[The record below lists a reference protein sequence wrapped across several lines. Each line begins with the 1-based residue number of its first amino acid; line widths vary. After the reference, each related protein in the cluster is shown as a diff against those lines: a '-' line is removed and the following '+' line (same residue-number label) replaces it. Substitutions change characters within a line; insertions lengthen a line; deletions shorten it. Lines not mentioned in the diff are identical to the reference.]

1 MTVSLRAR
9 LQNGKILVAPGAY
22 DALTARLLEE
32 AGFEA
37 VYRGGYA
44 ASAAAFALPDLGIT
58 TLTEMVD
65 HARRMT
71 SAISVPVIADADTGY
86 GEVPQVIHTV
96 RELERAG
103 VAAIQF
109 EDQVFPKRC
118 GHMEGKKVIPA
129 EQMVIKLR
137 AALAARR
144 DSETVIIA
152 RSDATAVT
160 GLADAISRSRMYA
173 DAGADVIFID
183 APTSEDDLKAIAAG
197 GIDAVLMVNV
207 SEHGKTPDLGAK
219 RFEEL
224 GFGLVIYPSSTLF
237 AAAQST
243 KELAAALMAEGSTR
257 SSVARMMP
265 FDEINGILGK
275 DAWDSAEDALRG
287 AR

>member
-1 MTVSLRAR
+1 VSLRAR
-9 LQNGKILVAPGAY
+9 LQTGKILVAPGAY
-22 DALTARLLEE
+22 DALTARLLEQ

-58 TLTEMVD
+58 TLTDMVD

-71 SAISVPVIADADTGY
+71 SAITVPVIADADTGY

-96 RELERAG
+96 HELERAG

-129 EQMVIKLR
+129 EEMVVKVR

-144 DSETVIIA
+144 NPETVIIA

-160 GLADAISRSRMYA
+160 GLDDAIARSRMYA

-197 GIDAVLMVNV
+197 GINAVLMVNI
-207 SEHGKTPDLGAK
+207 SEYGKTPDLGAQ

-243 KELAAALMAEGSTR
+243 KELAATLMAEGSTV
-257 SSVARMMP
+257 SSVPRMMP
-265 FDEINGILGK
+265 FDEINDILGK
-275 DAWDSAEDALRG
+275 DEWDSLEDNLRESK
-287 AR
+287 

>member
-1 MTVSLRAR
+1 MSLRAR
-9 LQNGKILVAPGAY
+9 LQSGKILVAPGAY
-22 DALTARLLEE
+22 DALTARLLEQ

-58 TLTEMVD
+58 TLTDMVD

-71 SAISVPVIADADTGY
+71 SAITVPVIADADTGY

-96 RELERAG
+96 HELERAG

-129 EQMVIKLR
+129 EEMVVKVR
-137 AALAARR
+137 AALDARR
-144 DSETVIIA
+144 NPETVIIA

-160 GLADAISRSRMYA
+160 GLDDAIARSRMYA

-197 GIDAVLMVNV
+197 GIKAVLMVNI
-207 SEHGKTPDLGAK
+207 SEYGKTPDLGAQ

-243 KELAAALMAEGSTR
+243 KELAAALMAEGSTV
-257 SSVARMMP
+257 SSLPRMMP
-265 FDEINGILGK
+265 FDEINDILGK
-275 DAWDSAEDALRG
+275 DEWDSLEDNLRESK
-287 AR
+287 

>member
-1 MTVSLRAR
+1 MSLRAR
-9 LQNGKILVAPGAY
+9 LTRGDILVAPGAY
-22 DALTARLLEE
+22 DALTARLLEQ

-58 TLTEMVD
+58 TLTDMVD
-65 HARRMT
+65 HLRRMT
-71 SAISVPVIADADTGY
+71 SAVSVPVIADADTGY

-96 RELERAG
+96 RELEAAG
-103 VAAIQF
+103 AAAIQF

-129 EQMVIKLR
+129 EEMVVKLR
-137 AALAARR
+137 AALDARR
-144 DSETVIIA
+144 DPETVIIA

-160 GLADAISRSRMYA
+160 GLDDAIRRSRLYA
-173 DAGADVIFID
+173 EAGADVIFID
-183 APTSEDDLKAIAAG
+183 APTSEEDLTAIARG

-207 SEHGKTPDLGAK
+207 SEHGKTPDLGAQ
-219 RFEEL
+219 RFQEL

-243 KELAAALMAEGSTR
+243 KDLAAALMAEGSTQ
-257 SSVARMMP
+257 SVVPRMMP

-275 DAWDSAEDALRG
+275 DEWDSVEDRLRG
-287 AR
+287 VDA

>member
-1 MTVSLRAR
+1 MSLRSR
-9 LQNGKILVAPGAY
+9 LQTGKILVAPGAY
-22 DALTARLLEE
+22 DALTARLLEQ

-58 TLTEMVD
+58 TLTDMVD

-71 SAISVPVIADADTGY
+71 SAITVPVIADADTGY

-96 RELERAG
+96 HELERAG

-129 EQMVIKLR
+129 EEMVVKVR
-137 AALAARR
+137 AALDARR
-144 DSETVIIA
+144 NPETVIIA

-160 GLADAISRSRMYA
+160 GLDDAIARSRMYA

-197 GIDAVLMVNV
+197 GINAVLMVNI
-207 SEHGKTPDLGAK
+207 SEYGKTPDLGAQ

-243 KELAAALMAEGSTR
+243 KELAAALMAEGSTV
-257 SSVARMMP
+257 SSVPRMMP
-265 FDEINGILGK
+265 FDEINDILGK
-275 DAWDSAEDALRG
+275 DEWDSLEDNLRESK
-287 AR
+287 

>member
-1 MTVSLRAR
+1 MSLRAR
-9 LQNGKILVAPGAY
+9 LQSGKILVAPGAY
-22 DALTARLLEE
+22 DALTARLLEQ

-58 TLTEMVD
+58 TLTDMVD

-71 SAISVPVIADADTGY
+71 SAITVPVIADADTGY

-96 RELERAG
+96 HELERAG

-129 EQMVIKLR
+129 EEMVVKVR
-137 AALAARR
+137 AALDARR
-144 DSETVIIA
+144 NPETVIIA

-160 GLADAISRSRMYA
+160 GLDDAIARSRMYA

-197 GIDAVLMVNV
+197 GINAILMVNI
-207 SEHGKTPDLGAK
+207 SEYGKTPDLGAQ

-243 KELAAALMAEGSTR
+243 KELAAALMTEGSTV
-257 SSVARMMP
+257 SSLPRMMP

-275 DAWDSAEDALRG
+275 DEWDSLEDNLRESK
-287 AR
+287 

>member
-1 MTVSLRAR
+1 MSLRAR
-9 LQNGKILVAPGAY
+9 LQSGKILVAPGAY
-22 DALTARLLEE
+22 DALTARLLEQ

-58 TLTEMVD
+58 TLTDMVD

-71 SAISVPVIADADTGY
+71 SAITVPVIADADTGY

-96 RELERAG
+96 HELERAG

-129 EQMVIKLR
+129 EEMVVKVR
-137 AALAARR
+137 AALDARR
-144 DSETVIIA
+144 NPETVIIA
-152 RSDATAVT
+152 RSAATAVT
-160 GLADAISRSRMYA
+160 GLDDAIARSRMYA

-197 GIDAVLMVNV
+197 GINAVLMVNI
-207 SEHGKTPDLGAK
+207 SEYGKTPDLGAQ

-243 KELAAALMAEGSTR
+243 KELAAALMAEGSTV
-257 SSVARMMP
+257 SSVPRMMP
-265 FDEINGILGK
+265 FDEINDILGK
-275 DAWDSAEDALRG
+275 DEWDSLEDNLRESE
-287 AR
+287 

>member
-1 MTVSLRAR
+1 MSLRAR
-9 LQNGKILVAPGAY
+9 LQSGKILVAPGAY
-22 DALTARLLEE
+22 DALTARLLEQ

-58 TLTEMVD
+58 TLTDMVD

-71 SAISVPVIADADTGY
+71 SAITVPVIADADTGY

-96 RELERAG
+96 HELERAG

-129 EQMVIKLR
+129 EEMVVKVR
-137 AALAARR
+137 AALDARR
-144 DSETVIIA
+144 NPETVIIA

-160 GLADAISRSRMYA
+160 GLDDAIARSRMYA

-183 APTSEDDLKAIAAG
+183 APTSEDDLKAIAGG
-197 GIDAVLMVNV
+197 GINAVLMVNI
-207 SEHGKTPDLGAK
+207 SEYGKTPDLGAQ

-243 KELAAALMAEGSTR
+243 KELAAALMAEGSTV
-257 SSVARMMP
+257 SSVPRMMP
-265 FDEINGILGK
+265 FDEINDILGK
-275 DAWDSAEDALRG
+275 DEWDSLEDNLREST
-287 AR
+287 

>member
-1 MTVSLRAR
+1 MGLRER
-9 LQNGKILVAPGAY
+9 LTSGEILVAPGAF
-22 DALTARLLEE
+22 DALTARLLEQ

-58 TLTEMVD
+58 TLTDMVD
-65 HARRMT
+65 HLRRMT
-71 SAISVPVIADADTGY
+71 NAIDVPVIADADTGY

-96 RELERAG
+96 RELEAAG
-103 VAAIQF
+103 AAAIQF

-129 EQMVIKLR
+129 EEMVIKLR
-137 AALAARR
+137 AALDARR
-144 DSETVIIA
+144 NPETVIIA

-160 GLADAISRSRMYA
+160 GLDDAIRRSRMYA
-173 DAGADVIFID
+173 EAGADVIFID
-183 APTSEDDLKAIAAG
+183 APESEDDLKAIAAG

-207 SEHGKTPDLGAK
+207 SEHGKTPDLGAA
-219 RFEEL
+219 RFQEL

-243 KELAAALMAEGSTR
+243 KDLAAQLKAEGSTNGI
-257 SSVARMMP
+257 VHRMMP

-275 DAWDSAEDALRG
+275 DEWDSYEDRLRG
-287 AR
+287 VK

>member
-1 MTVSLRAR
+1 MSLRAR
-9 LQNGKILVAPGAY
+9 LQTGKILIAPGAY
-22 DALTARLLEE
+22 DALTARLLEQ

-58 TLTEMVD
+58 TLTDMVD

-71 SAISVPVIADADTGY
+71 SAITVPVIADADTGY

-96 RELERAG
+96 HELERAG

-129 EQMVIKLR
+129 EEMVVKVR
-137 AALAARR
+137 AALDARR
-144 DSETVIIA
+144 NPETVIIA

-160 GLADAISRSRMYA
+160 GLDDAIARSRMYA

-183 APTSEDDLKAIAAG
+183 APTSEDDLKAIAGG
-197 GIDAVLMVNV
+197 GINAVLMVNI
-207 SEHGKTPDLGAK
+207 SEYGKTPDLGAQ

-243 KELAAALMAEGSTR
+243 KELATALMAEGSTV
-257 SSVARMMP
+257 SSVPRMMP
-265 FDEINGILGK
+265 FDEINDILGK
-275 DAWDSAEDALRG
+275 DEWDSLEDNLREST
-287 AR
+287 

>member
-1 MTVSLRAR
+1 MSLRAR
-9 LQNGKILVAPGAY
+9 LQSGKILVAPGAY
-22 DALTARLLEE
+22 DALTARLLEQ

-58 TLTEMVD
+58 TLTDMVD

-71 SAISVPVIADADTGY
+71 SAITVPVIADADTGY

-96 RELERAG
+96 HELERAG

-129 EQMVIKLR
+129 EEMVVKVR
-137 AALAARR
+137 AALDARR
-144 DSETVIIA
+144 NPETVIIA

-160 GLADAISRSRMYA
+160 GLDDAIARSRMYA

-183 APTSEDDLKAIAAG
+183 APTSEDDLKAIAGG
-197 GIDAVLMVNV
+197 GINAVLMVNI
-207 SEHGKTPDLGAK
+207 SEYGKTPDLGAQ

-243 KELAAALMAEGSTR
+243 KELAAALMAEGSTV
-257 SSVARMMP
+257 SSLPRMMP
-265 FDEINGILGK
+265 FDEINDILGK
-275 DAWDSAEDALRG
+275 DEWDSLEDNLRESK
-287 AR
+287 

>member
-1 MTVSLRAR
+1 VSLRAR
-9 LQNGKILVAPGAY
+9 LQTGKILVAPGAY
-22 DALTARLLEE
+22 DALTARLLEQ

-58 TLTEMVD
+58 TLTDMVD

-71 SAISVPVIADADTGY
+71 SAITVPVIADADTGY

-96 RELERAG
+96 HELERAG

-129 EQMVIKLR
+129 DEMVVKVR
-137 AALAARR
+137 AALDARR
-144 DSETVIIA
+144 NPETVIIA

-160 GLADAISRSRMYA
+160 GLDDAIARSRMYA

-197 GIDAVLMVNV
+197 GINAVLMVNI
-207 SEHGKTPDLGAK
+207 SEYGKTPDLGAQ

-243 KELAAALMAEGSTR
+243 KELAAALMAEGSTV
-257 SSVARMMP
+257 SSVPRMMP

-275 DAWDSAEDALRG
+275 DEWDSLEDNLRESK
-287 AR
+287 

>member
-1 MTVSLRAR
+1 MSLRAR
-9 LQNGKILVAPGAY
+9 LQIGKILVAPGAY
-22 DALTARLLEE
+22 DALTARLLEQ

-58 TLTEMVD
+58 TLTDMVD

-71 SAISVPVIADADTGY
+71 SAITVPVIADADTGY

-96 RELERAG
+96 HELERAG

-129 EQMVIKLR
+129 EEMVVKVR
-137 AALAARR
+137 AALDARR
-144 DSETVIIA
+144 NPETVIIA

-160 GLADAISRSRMYA
+160 GLDDAIARSRMYA

-197 GIDAVLMVNV
+197 GINAVLMVNI
-207 SEHGKTPDLGAK
+207 SEYGKTPDLGAQ

-243 KELAAALMAEGSTR
+243 KELAAALMAEGSTV
-257 SSVARMMP
+257 SSVPRMMP
-265 FDEINGILGK
+265 FDEINDILGK
-275 DAWDSAEDALRG
+275 DEWDSLEDNLRESE
-287 AR
+287 

>member
-1 MTVSLRAR
+1 VSLRAR
-9 LQNGKILVAPGAY
+9 LQRGDILVAPGAF
-22 DALTARLLEE
+22 DALTARLLEQ

-58 TLTEMVD
+58 TLTDMTD
-65 HARRMT
+65 HLRRMT

-96 RELERAG
+96 RELEAAG
-103 VAAIQF
+103 AAAIQF

-129 EQMVIKLR
+129 DEMVIKLR
-137 AALAARR
+137 AALDARR
-144 DSETVIIA
+144 DPETVIIA

-160 GLADAISRSRMYA
+160 GLDDAIARSRAYA

-183 APTSEDDLKAIAAG
+183 APESEEHLKAIAAG

-207 SEHGKTPDLGAK
+207 SEHGKTPDLGAE
-219 RFEEL
+219 RFAEL

-243 KELAAALMAEGSTR
+243 KELAATLKAEGSTR
-257 SSVARMMP
+257 SVVPRMMP
-265 FDEINGILGK
+265 FDEINDVLGK
-275 DAWDSAEDALRG
+275 DAWDSLEDDLRG
-287 AR
+287 IR

>member
-1 MTVSLRAR
+1 MSLRAR
-9 LQNGKILVAPGAY
+9 LQSGKILVAPGAY
-22 DALTARLLEE
+22 DALTARLLEQ
-32 AGFEA
+32 AGFEG

-58 TLTEMVD
+58 TLTDMVD

-71 SAISVPVIADADTGY
+71 SAITVPVIADADTGY

-96 RELERAG
+96 HELERAG

-129 EQMVIKLR
+129 EEMVVKVR
-137 AALAARR
+137 AALDARR
-144 DSETVIIA
+144 NPETVIIA

-160 GLADAISRSRMYA
+160 GLDDAIARSRMYA

-183 APTSEDDLKAIAAG
+183 APTSEDDLKAIAGG
-197 GIDAVLMVNV
+197 GINAVLMVNI
-207 SEHGKTPDLGAK
+207 SEYGKTPDLGAQ

-243 KELAAALMAEGSTR
+243 KELAAALMAEGSTV
-257 SSVARMMP
+257 SSVPRMMP
-265 FDEINGILGK
+265 FDEINSILGK
-275 DAWDSAEDALRG
+275 DEWDSLEDNLRESK
-287 AR
+287 

>member
-1 MTVSLRAR
+1 MSLRAR
-9 LQNGKILVAPGAY
+9 LQSGEILVAPGAY
-22 DALTARLLEE
+22 DALTARLLEQ

-58 TLTEMVD
+58 TLTDMVD
-65 HARRMT
+65 HLRRMT
-71 SAISVPVIADADTGY
+71 NAIGVPVIADADTGY
-86 GEVPQVIHTV
+86 GEVPQVVHTV
-96 RELERAG
+96 HELEAAG
-103 VAAIQF
+103 AAAIQF

-129 EQMVIKLR
+129 EEMVIKLR

-144 DSETVIIA
+144 NPETVIIA

-160 GLADAISRSRMYA
+160 GLDDAIARSRMYA

-183 APTSEDDLKAIAAG
+183 APTCEDDLRAIAGG
-197 GIDAVLMVNV
+197 GINAVLMVNV
-207 SEHGKTPDLGAK
+207 SEYGKTPDLGAK

-243 KELAAALMAEGSTR
+243 KELAAQLMADGSTVA
-257 SSVARMMP
+257 SVPRMMP

-275 DAWDSAEDALRG
+275 DEWDSLEDDLRG
-287 AR
+287 TT

>member
-1 MTVSLRAR
+1 MSLRAR
-9 LQNGKILVAPGAY
+9 LQSGKILVAPGAY
-22 DALTARLLEE
+22 DALTARLLEQ

-58 TLTEMVD
+58 TLTDMVD

-71 SAISVPVIADADTGY
+71 SAITVPVIADADTGY

-96 RELERAG
+96 HELERAG

-129 EQMVIKLR
+129 EEMVVKVR
-137 AALAARR
+137 AALDARR
-144 DSETVIIA
+144 NPETVIIA

-160 GLADAISRSRMYA
+160 GLDDAIARSRMYA

-197 GIDAVLMVNV
+197 GINAVLMVNI
-207 SEHGKTPDLGAK
+207 SEYGKTPDLGAQ

-243 KELAAALMAEGSTR
+243 KELAAALMAEGSTV
-257 SSVARMMP
+257 SSVPRMMP
-265 FDEINGILGK
+265 FDEINDILGK
-275 DAWDSAEDALRG
+275 DEWDSLEDNLRESE
-287 AR
+287 

>member
-1 MTVSLRAR
+1 MSLRAR
-9 LQNGKILVAPGAY
+9 LQSGEILVAPGAY
-22 DALTARLLEE
+22 DALTARLLEL

-58 TLTEMVD
+58 TLTDMVD
-65 HARRMT
+65 HLRRMT
-71 SAISVPVIADADTGY
+71 NAVSVPVIADADTGY

-96 RELERAG
+96 HELEAAG
-103 VAAIQF
+103 AAAIQF

-129 EQMVIKLR
+129 EEMVVKLR
-137 AALAARR
+137 AALDARR
-144 DSETVIIA
+144 NPETVIIA

-160 GLADAISRSRMYA
+160 GLDDAIRRSRLYA

-183 APTSEDDLKAIAAG
+183 APTSEADLQAIAAG

-207 SEHGKTPDLGAK
+207 SEHGKTPDLGAA
-219 RFEEL
+219 RFQEL

-243 KELAAALMAEGSTR
+243 KDLAATLRAEGSTV
-257 SSVARMMP
+257 SVVPRMMP

-275 DAWDSAEDALRG
+275 DEWDSIEDTLRG
-287 AR
+287 VE

>member
-1 MTVSLRAR
+1 MSLRAR
-9 LQNGKILVAPGAY
+9 LTRGDILVAPGAY
-22 DALTARLLEE
+22 DALTARLLEQ

-58 TLTEMVD
+58 TLTDMVD
-65 HARRMT
+65 HLRRMT
-71 SAISVPVIADADTGY
+71 SAVSVPVIADADTGY

-96 RELERAG
+96 RELEAAG
-103 VAAIQF
+103 AAAIQF

-129 EQMVIKLR
+129 EEMVVKLR
-137 AALAARR
+137 AALDARR
-144 DSETVIIA
+144 DPETVIIA

-160 GLADAISRSRMYA
+160 GLDDAIRRSRLYA
-173 DAGADVIFID
+173 EAGADVIFID
-183 APTSEDDLKAIAAG
+183 APTSEADLVAIAEG

-207 SEHGKTPDLGAK
+207 SEHGKTPDLGAQ
-219 RFEEL
+219 RFQEL

-243 KELAAALMAEGSTR
+243 KDLAATLLAEGSTR
-257 SSVARMMP
+257 SVVPRMMP

-275 DAWDSAEDALRG
+275 DEWDSVEDRLRG
-287 AR
+287 VDA

>member
-1 MTVSLRAR
+1 MSLRAR
-9 LQNGKILVAPGAY
+9 LQSGKILVAPGAY
-22 DALTARLLEE
+22 DALTARLLEQ

-44 ASAAAFALPDLGIT
+44 ASAATFALPDLGIT
-58 TLTEMVD
+58 TLTDMVD

-71 SAISVPVIADADTGY
+71 SAITVPVIADADTGY

-96 RELERAG
+96 HELERAG

-129 EQMVIKLR
+129 EEMVVKVR
-137 AALAARR
+137 AALDARR
-144 DSETVIIA
+144 NPETVIIA

-160 GLADAISRSRMYA
+160 GLDDAIARSRMYA

-197 GIDAVLMVNV
+197 GINAVLMVNI
-207 SEHGKTPDLGAK
+207 SEYGKTPDLGAQ
-219 RFEEL
+219 RFEDL

-243 KELAAALMAEGSTR
+243 KELAAALMAEGSTV
-257 SSVARMMP
+257 SSVPRMMP

-275 DAWDSAEDALRG
+275 DEWDSLEDNLRESK
-287 AR
+287 

>member
-1 MTVSLRAR
+1 MSLRAR
-9 LQNGKILVAPGAY
+9 LQSGKILVAPGAY
-22 DALTARLLEE
+22 DALTARLLEQ

-58 TLTEMVD
+58 TLTDMVD

-71 SAISVPVIADADTGY
+71 SAITVPVIADADTGY

-96 RELERAG
+96 HELERAG

-129 EQMVIKLR
+129 EEMVVKVR
-137 AALAARR
+137 AALDARR
-144 DSETVIIA
+144 NPETVIIA

-160 GLADAISRSRMYA
+160 GLDDAIARSRMYA

-197 GIDAVLMVNV
+197 GIKAVLMVNI
-207 SEHGKTPDLGAK
+207 SEYGKTPDLGAQ

-243 KELAAALMAEGSTR
+243 KELAAALMAEGSTV
-257 SSVARMMP
+257 SSVPRMMP
-265 FDEINGILGK
+265 FDEINDILGK
-275 DAWDSAEDALRG
+275 DEWDSLEDNLRESK
-287 AR
+287 

>member
-1 MTVSLRAR
+1 MSLRAR
-9 LQNGKILVAPGAY
+9 LQSGKILVAPGAY
-22 DALTARLLEE
+22 DALSARLLEQ

-58 TLTEMVD
+58 TLTDMVD
-65 HARRMT
+65 HLRRMT
-71 SAISVPVIADADTGY
+71 NALGVPVIAEADTGY
-86 GEVPQVIHTV
+86 GEVPQVVHTV
-96 RELERAG
+96 HELEAAG
-103 VAAIQF
+103 AAAIQF

-129 EQMVIKLR
+129 EEMVIKLR

-144 DSETVIIA
+144 NPETVIIA

-160 GLADAISRSRMYA
+160 GLDDAIARSRMYA

-183 APTSEDDLKAIAAG
+183 APTCEDDLRAIAGG
-197 GIDAVLMVNV
+197 GINAVLMVNV
-207 SEHGKTPDLGAK
+207 SEYGKTPDLGAK

-243 KELAAALMAEGSTR
+243 KELAAQLMADGSTVA
-257 SSVARMMP
+257 SVPRMMP

-275 DAWDSAEDALRG
+275 DEWDSLEDDLRG
-287 AR
+287 TP

>member
-1 MTVSLRAR
+1 VSLRAR
-9 LQNGKILVAPGAY
+9 LQSGKILVAPGAY
-22 DALTARLLEE
+22 DALTARLLEQ

-58 TLTEMVD
+58 TLTDMVD

-71 SAISVPVIADADTGY
+71 SAITVPVIADADTGY

-96 RELERAG
+96 HELERAG

-129 EQMVIKLR
+129 EEMVVKVR
-137 AALAARR
+137 AALDARR
-144 DSETVIIA
+144 NPETVIIA

-160 GLADAISRSRMYA
+160 GLDDAIARSRMYA

-197 GIDAVLMVNV
+197 GINAVLMVNI
-207 SEHGKTPDLGAK
+207 SEYGKTPDLGAQ

-243 KELAAALMAEGSTR
+243 KELAAALMAEGSTV
-257 SSVARMMP
+257 SSVPRMMP
-265 FDEINGILGK
+265 FDEINDILGK
-275 DAWDSAEDALRG
+275 DEWDSLEDNLRESK
-287 AR
+287 

>member
-1 MTVSLRAR
+1 MSLRAR
-9 LQNGKILVAPGAY
+9 LQSGKILVAPGAY
-22 DALTARLLEE
+22 DALTARLLEQ

-58 TLTEMVD
+58 TLTDMVD

-71 SAISVPVIADADTGY
+71 SAITVPVIADADTGY

-96 RELERAG
+96 HELERAG

-129 EQMVIKLR
+129 EEMVVKVR
-137 AALAARR
+137 AALDARR
-144 DSETVIIA
+144 NPETVIIA

-160 GLADAISRSRMYA
+160 GLDDAIARSRMYA

-183 APTSEDDLKAIAAG
+183 APTSEDDLTAIAAG
-197 GIDAVLMVNV
+197 GINAVLMVNI
-207 SEHGKTPDLGAK
+207 SEYGKTPDLGAQ

-243 KELAAALMAEGSTR
+243 KELAAALMAEGSTV
-257 SSVARMMP
+257 SSVPRMMP
-265 FDEINGILGK
+265 FDEINDILGK
-275 DAWDSAEDALRG
+275 DEWDSLEDNLRESE
-287 AR
+287 

>member
-1 MTVSLRAR
+1 MSLRAR
-9 LQNGKILVAPGAY
+9 LQSGKILVAPGAY
-22 DALTARLLEE
+22 DALSARLLEQ

-58 TLTEMVD
+58 TLTDMVD
-65 HARRMT
+65 HLRRMT
-71 SAISVPVIADADTGY
+71 NAIDLPVIADADTGY
-86 GEVPQVIHTV
+86 GEVPQVVHTV
-96 RELERAG
+96 HELEAAG
-103 VAAIQF
+103 AAAIQF

-129 EQMVIKLR
+129 EEMVIKLR

-144 DSETVIIA
+144 NPETVIIA

-160 GLADAISRSRMYA
+160 GLDDAIARSRMYA

-183 APTSEDDLKAIAAG
+183 APTCEDDLRAIAGG
-197 GIDAVLMVNV
+197 GINAVLMVNV
-207 SEHGKTPDLGAK
+207 SEYGKTPDLGAK

-243 KELAAALMAEGSTR
+243 KELAAQLMADGSTVA
-257 SSVARMMP
+257 SVPRMMP

-275 DAWDSAEDALRG
+275 DEWDSLEDDLRG
-287 AR
+287 TP

>member
-1 MTVSLRAR
+1 MSLRAR
-9 LQNGKILVAPGAY
+9 LQSGKILVAPGAY
-22 DALTARLLEE
+22 DALSARLLEQ

-58 TLTEMVD
+58 TLTDMVD
-65 HARRMT
+65 HLRRMT
-71 SAISVPVIADADTGY
+71 NASGVPVIADADTGY
-86 GEVPQVIHTV
+86 GEVPQVVHTV
-96 RELERAG
+96 HELEAAG
-103 VAAIQF
+103 AAAIQF

-129 EQMVIKLR
+129 EEMVIKLR

-144 DSETVIIA
+144 NPETVIIA

-160 GLADAISRSRMYA
+160 GLDDAIARSRMYA

-183 APTSEDDLKAIAAG
+183 APTCEDDLRAIAGG
-197 GIDAVLMVNV
+197 GINAVLMVNV
-207 SEHGKTPDLGAK
+207 SEYGKTPDLGAK

-243 KELAAALMAEGSTR
+243 KELAAQLMADGSTVA
-257 SSVARMMP
+257 SVPRMMP

-275 DAWDSAEDALRG
+275 DEWDSLEDDLRG
-287 AR
+287 TP

>member
-1 MTVSLRAR
+1 MSLRAR
-9 LQNGKILVAPGAY
+9 LTRGDILVAPGAF
-22 DALTARLLEE
+22 DALTARLLEQ

-58 TLTEMVD
+58 TLTDMVD
-65 HARRMT
+65 HLRRMT
-71 SAISVPVIADADTGY
+71 NAVSVPVIADADTGY

-96 RELERAG
+96 RELEAAG
-103 VAAIQF
+103 AAAIQF

-118 GHMEGKKVIPA
+118 GHMEGKKVIPQ
-129 EQMVIKLR
+129 EEMVIKLR
-137 AALAARR
+137 AAIDARR
-144 DSETVIIA
+144 DPETVIIA

-160 GLADAISRSRMYA
+160 GLDDAIARSRSYA

-183 APTSEDDLKAIAAG
+183 APESEEHLKAIAAG

-207 SEHGKTPDLGAK
+207 SEHGKSPDLGAR

-237 AAAQST
+237 AAAEST
-243 KELAAALMAEGSTR
+243 KELAAMLMAEGSTR
-257 SSVARMMP
+257 SVVPRMMP
-265 FDEINGILGK
+265 FDEINDVLGK
-275 DAWDSAEDALRG
+275 DAWDSLEDDLRG
-287 AR
+287 RP

>member
-1 MTVSLRAR
+1 MSLRAR
-9 LQNGKILVAPGAY
+9 LQSGEILVAPGAY
-22 DALTARLLEE
+22 DALSARLLEQ
-32 AGFEA
+32 AGVEA

-58 TLTEMVD
+58 TLTDMVD
-65 HARRMT
+65 HLRRMT
-71 SAISVPVIADADTGY
+71 NAIDLPVIADADTGY
-86 GEVPQVIHTV
+86 GEVPQVVHTV
-96 RELERAG
+96 HELEAAG
-103 VAAIQF
+103 AAAIQF

-129 EQMVIKLR
+129 EEMVIKLR

-144 DSETVIIA
+144 NPETVIIA

-160 GLADAISRSRMYA
+160 GLDDAIARSRMYA

-183 APTSEDDLKAIAAG
+183 APTCEDDLRAIAGG
-197 GIDAVLMVNV
+197 GINAVLMVNV
-207 SEHGKTPDLGAK
+207 SEYGKTPDLGAK

-243 KELAAALMAEGSTR
+243 KELAAQLMADGSTVA
-257 SSVARMMP
+257 SVPRMMP

-275 DAWDSAEDALRG
+275 DEWDSLEDDLRG
-287 AR
+287 TP

>member
-1 MTVSLRAR
+1 MSLRAR
-9 LQNGKILVAPGAY
+9 LQTGKILVAPGAY
-22 DALTARLLEE
+22 DALTARLLEQ

-58 TLTEMVD
+58 TLTDMVD

-71 SAISVPVIADADTGY
+71 SAITVPVIADADTGY

-96 RELERAG
+96 HELERAG

-129 EQMVIKLR
+129 EEMVVKVR
-137 AALAARR
+137 AALDARR
-144 DSETVIIA
+144 KPETVIIA

-160 GLADAISRSRMYA
+160 GLDDAIARSRMYA

-197 GIDAVLMVNV
+197 GINAVLMVNI
-207 SEHGKTPDLGAK
+207 SEYGKTPDLGAQ

-243 KELAAALMAEGSTR
+243 KELAAALLAEGSTV
-257 SSVARMMP
+257 SSVPRMMP
-265 FDEINGILGK
+265 FDEINDILGK
-275 DAWDSAEDALRG
+275 DEWDSLEDNLRESK
-287 AR
+287 

>member
-1 MTVSLRAR
+1 MSLRAR
-9 LQNGKILVAPGAY
+9 LQSGEILVAPGAY
-22 DALTARLLEE
+22 DALTARLLEQ

-58 TLTEMVD
+58 TLTDMVD
-65 HARRMT
+65 HLRR
-71 SAISVPVIADADTGY
+71 V
-86 GEVPQVIHTV
+86 HTV
-96 RELERAG
+96 HELEAAG
-103 VAAIQF
+103 AAAIQF

-129 EQMVIKLR
+129 EEMVIKLR

-144 DSETVIIA
+144 NPETVIIA

-160 GLADAISRSRMYA
+160 GLDDAIARSRMYA

-183 APTSEDDLKAIAAG
+183 APTCEDDLKAIAAG
-197 GIDAVLMVNV
+197 GINAVLMVNV
-207 SEHGKTPDLGAK
+207 SEHGKTPDLGAQ
-219 RFEEL
+219 RFQEL

-243 KELAAALMAEGSTR
+243 KELAAQLKADGSTVA
-257 SSVARMMP
+257 SVPRMMP

-275 DAWDSAEDALRG
+275 DQWDSLEDDLRG
-287 AR
+287 TT